1 MADIG
6 EITVRITGDAS
17 DLAATLGSAKNQ
29 LADFANIQA
38 NSRVQPDKK
47 FSKNSNNQLKT
58 TESTIAKSRKT
69 LQETKK
75 AYEDNVKSV
84 DKNVNALKM
93 QKSSIENM
101 ISAKKMR

>member
-38 NSRVQPDKK
+38 SSGTAGTKSLEK
-47 FSKNSNNQLKT
+47 YNNQLKT
-58 TESTIAKSRKT
+58 TGSTIAKSRKT
-69 LQETKK
+69 LVPGPLRMFKV
-75 AYEDNVKSV
+75 APSV
-84 DKNVNALKM
+84 FT
-93 QKSSIENM
+93 
-101 ISAKKMR
+101 RP